1 MSGTWPTS
9 PNRIISPFMVYRT
22 TPNFTR
28 KLIGSKDLSMTRKK
42 SIILNLRPMDRN
54 MVTRLT
60 MGLCLSQTPQY
71 MATFGRMI
79 STTGY
84 CTPSTLRRDP
94 RPELRGQDQ
103 DPRPGGGRRQPGED
117 GRPRD
122 PEGGSEGAA
131 PRYCRDSSRCLVH
144 IVAFI

>member
-1 MSGTWPTS
+1 MTKK
-9 PNRIISPFMVYRT
+9 
-22 TPNFTR
+22 
-28 KLIGSKDLSMTRKK
+28 KLIFS
-42 SIILNLRPMDRN
+42 NPRPMDQN
-54 MVTRLT
+54 MVTKLM

-71 MATFGRMI
+71 MVTYGRII
-79 STTGY
+79 STTGC

-122 PEGGSEGAA
+122 LEGGSEGAA
-131 PRYCRDSSRCLVH
+131 PQHYRRIHMILR